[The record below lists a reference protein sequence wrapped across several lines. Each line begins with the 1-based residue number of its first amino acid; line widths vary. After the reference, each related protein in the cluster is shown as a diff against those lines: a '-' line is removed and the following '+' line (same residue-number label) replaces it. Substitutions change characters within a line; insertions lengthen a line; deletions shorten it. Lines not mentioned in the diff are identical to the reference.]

1 MHLSVVTDLESHG
14 VVEGR
19 SVTEEEAL
27 EVSLFRLSIGDL
39 SLGFSE
45 DFREWTLDLGAM
57 ENDSRNA
64 LV

>member
-1 MHLSVVTDLESHG
+1 MHLPVVTDLKAHG

-19 SVTEEEAL
+19 YGIEEEAL

-39 SLGFSE
+39 SLGFLE

-57 ENDSRNA
+57 GNDSRNA